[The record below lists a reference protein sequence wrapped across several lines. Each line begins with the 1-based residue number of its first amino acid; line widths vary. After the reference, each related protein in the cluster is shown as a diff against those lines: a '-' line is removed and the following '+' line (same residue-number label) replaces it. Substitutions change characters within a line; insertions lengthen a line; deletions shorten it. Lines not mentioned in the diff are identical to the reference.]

1 MLEGNSGGFGWSKR
15 RVGWSLVSL
24 RDGLPWLDSVQFEAV
39 ETDLEQANGVTEMGN
54 DTEPLRDPNRH
65 WQEPCDN
72 QSDKR
77 KVLAGEPLETTA
89 KSTTQV
95 VQPKAIAAEKHSA
108 ILSLV
113 QCFDEI
119 EDPRINRRRVHN
131 LIDMIVIAICAVI
144 CNADGWSDMRTWAET
159 HRQWLERFLQLPG
172 GLPSRDTLRRT
183 LSRLDPQ
190 AFQHA
195 FLKWLKGLRKE
206 LGNVIAIDGK
216 TLRGSKVGGVK
227 PLHIVSAWASDQH
240 LTLGQTT
247 VDKKSNE
254 ITAIPKL
261 LDSLTLSGAIVT
273 IDAMGCQRDIAR
285 KIIDRKGHYCL
296 AVKGNQETLH
306 EQLKDEFE
314 RVMSIDR
321 APKRLSTHEVHD
333 GQKKP
338 HGRYEHRLFYTLPSP
353 KSLKETGDW
362 KSLRS
367 IGLTITYRSDDPNDW
382 GDGDVRY
389 YIMSFGSDAKRFG
402 SAVRQHW
409 GIENS
414 LHWVMD
420 VTFREDESR
429 IRKDHGGE
437 NVSWLRRLAVT
448 LIKNHETL
456 KASVRQK
463 RLRAGYD
470 FEFLL
475 EILNSVPVAI

>member
-1 MLEGNSGGFGWSKR
+1 
-15 RVGWSLVSL
+15 
-24 RDGLPWLDSVQFEAV
+24 
-39 ETDLEQANGVTEMGN
+39 MGN
-54 DTEPLRDPNRH
+54 EKQPSLDKSRH
-65 WQEPCDN
+65 WEAYCEN
-72 QSDKR
+72 KHDKM
-77 KVLAGEPLETTA
+77 KVLSGEPLETTA
-89 KSTTQV
+89 TGVTQV
-95 VQPKAIAAEKHSA
+95 GMSKALAVDDYSA

-113 QCFDEI
+113 QCFEDI

-144 CNADGWSDMRTWAET
+144 CNADGWADMRTWAET
-159 HRQWLERFLQLPG
+159 HRQWLQQFLQLPG

-183 LSRLDPQ
+183 LSRLDPE
-190 AFQHA
+190 AFQQA

-206 LGNVIAIDGK
+206 LGNIIAIDGK
-216 TLRGSKVGGVK
+216 TIRGSKVGGVK

-261 LDSLTLSGAIVT
+261 LESLTLSGAIVT
-273 IDAMGCQRDIAR
+273 IDAMGCQRDIAA
-285 KIIDRKGHYCL
+285 KIIERKGHYCL

-306 EQLKDEFE
+306 EQFKEEFE
-314 RVMSIDR
+314 KAMSLDR
-321 APKRLSTHEVHD
+321 APKRLSTHEVSD
-333 GQKKP
+333 AEKKP
-338 HGRYEHRLFYTLPSP
+338 HGRYERRLYFTLPAP
-353 KSLKETGDW
+353 KSLQDNGDW
-362 KSLRS
+362 KNLRS

-382 GDGDVRY
+382 GDGEVRY
-389 YIMSFGSDAKRFG
+389 YIMSFGSDAERFG

-429 IRKDHGGE
+429 IRKDNGAE

-448 LIKNHETL
+448 LIKHNTTR
-456 KASVRQK
+456 KASIRQK

-475 EILNSVPVAI
+475 EILNSIPNVN

>member
-1 MLEGNSGGFGWSKR
+1 
-15 RVGWSLVSL
+15 
-24 RDGLPWLDSVQFEAV
+24 
-39 ETDLEQANGVTEMGN
+39 MGN
-54 DTEPLRDPNRH
+54 KKQPALDNNRH
-65 WQEPCDN
+65 WEALCSNKD
-72 QSDKR
+72 DKK
-77 KVLAGEPLETTA
+77 KVLSGEPLESTA
-89 KSTTQV
+89 KTVTQV
-95 VQPKAIAAEKHSA
+95 VQPKAVPADDYSA

-119 EDPRINRRRVHN
+119 KDPRINRRRVHN

-144 CNADGWSDMRTWAET
+144 CNADGWADMRTWAET
-159 HRQWLERFLQLPG
+159 HRQWLQQFLELPG

-190 AFQHA
+190 AFQQA

-216 TLRGSKVGGVK
+216 TLRGSKAGGVK

-273 IDAMGCQRDIAR
+273 IDAMGCQRDIAA
-285 KIIDRKGHYCL
+285 KIIERKGHYCL
-296 AVKGNQETLH
+296 AVKGNQEKLH
-306 EQLKDEFE
+306 EQLKAEFE
-314 RVMSIDR
+314 NAMSLDH
-321 APKRLSTHEVHD
+321 APKRLSTHEVSD
-333 GQKKP
+333 AEKKP
-338 HGRYEHRLFYTLPSP
+338 HGRYERRTYYTMPAP
-353 KSLKETGDW
+353 KELKESGDW
-362 KSLRS
+362 KNLRS
-367 IGLTITYRSDDPNDW
+367 IGLTITYRSDDPKDW
-382 GDGDVRY
+382 GDGEVRY
-389 YIMSFGSDAKRFG
+389 FIMSFGSDAERFG

-429 IRKDHGGE
+429 IRKDHGAE
-437 NVSWLRRLAVT
+437 NVSWLRRLAIT
-448 LIKNHETL
+448 LIKHNTTR
-456 KASVRQK
+456 KASIRQK

-475 EILNSVPVAI
+475 EILNSVPVVN

>member
-1 MLEGNSGGFGWSKR
+1 
-15 RVGWSLVSL
+15 
-24 RDGLPWLDSVQFEAV
+24 
-39 ETDLEQANGVTEMGN
+39 MGN
-54 DTEPLRDPNRH
+54 KRQPSLDNNRH
-65 WQEPCDN
+65 WEAFCKNKD
-72 QSDKR
+72 DKK
-77 KVLAGEPLETTA
+77 KVLSGQPLESTA
-89 KSTTQV
+89 KTKTQV
-95 VQPKAIAAEKHSA
+95 VSPKTVQADDYSA

-113 QCFDEI
+113 QCFDEL

-144 CNADGWSDMRTWAET
+144 CNADGWADMRTWAES
-159 HRQWLERFLQLPG
+159 HRQWLQQFLELPG

-190 AFQHA
+190 AFQKA

-254 ITAIPKL
+254 ITAIPQL
-261 LDSLTLSGAIVT
+261 LESLTLSGAIVT
-273 IDAMGCQRDIAR
+273 IDAMGCQRDIAA
-285 KIIDRKGHYCL
+285 KIIERKGHYCL
-296 AVKGNQETLH
+296 AVKGNQEKLH

-314 RVMSIDR
+314 KAMSLDR
-321 APKRLSTHEVHD
+321 APKRLSEHEVSD
-333 GQKKP
+333 AQKKP
-338 HGRYEHRLFYTLPSP
+338 HGRYERRLYYTLPAP
-353 KSLKETGDW
+353 QGLKDSGDW
-362 KSLRS
+362 KNLRS
-367 IGLTITYRSDDPNDW
+367 IGLTITYRSDDPKDW
-382 GDGDVRY
+382 GDGEVRY
-389 YIMSFGSDAKRFG
+389 FIMSFGSDAERFG
-402 SAVRQHW
+402 SAVRKHW

-429 IRKDHGGE
+429 IRKDHGAE
-437 NVSWLRRLAVT
+437 NVSWLRRLAIT
-448 LIKNHETL
+448 LIKHNQTR
-456 KASVRQK
+456 KASIRQK

-475 EILNSVPVAI
+475 EILNSVPVVN

>member
-1 MLEGNSGGFGWSKR
+1 
-15 RVGWSLVSL
+15 
-24 RDGLPWLDSVQFEAV
+24 
-39 ETDLEQANGVTEMGN
+39 MGN
-54 DTEPLRDPNRH
+54 KKQPALDNNRH
-65 WQEPCDN
+65 WEALCSNKD
-72 QSDKR
+72 DKK
-77 KVLAGEPLETTA
+77 KVLSGEPLESTA
-89 KSTTQV
+89 KTVTQV
-95 VQPKAIAAEKHSA
+95 VQPKAVPADDYSA

-119 EDPRINRRRVHN
+119 KDPRINRRRVHN

-144 CNADGWSDMRTWAET
+144 CNADGWADMRTWAET
-159 HRQWLERFLQLPG
+159 HRQWLQQFLELPG

-190 AFQHA
+190 AFQQA

-216 TLRGSKVGGVK
+216 TLRGSKAGGVK

-273 IDAMGCQRDIAR
+273 IDAMGCQRDIAA
-285 KIIDRKGHYCL
+285 KIIERKGHYCL
-296 AVKGNQETLH
+296 AVKGNQEKLH
-306 EQLKDEFE
+306 EQLKAEFE
-314 RVMSIDR
+314 NAMSLDR
-321 APKRLSTHEVHD
+321 APKRLSTHEVSD
-333 GQKKP
+333 AEKKP
-338 HGRYEHRLFYTLPSP
+338 HGRYERRTYHTMPAP
-353 KSLKETGDW
+353 KELKESGDW
-362 KSLRS
+362 KNLRS
-367 IGLTITYRSDDPNDW
+367 IGLTITYRSDDPKDW
-382 GDGDVRY
+382 GDGEVRY
-389 YIMSFGSDAKRFG
+389 FIMSFGSDAERFG

-429 IRKDHGGE
+429 IRKDHGAE
-437 NVSWLRRLAVT
+437 NVSWLRRLAIT
-448 LIKNHETL
+448 LIKHNTTR
-456 KASVRQK
+456 KASIRQK

-475 EILNSVPVAI
+475 EILNSVPVVN

>member
-1 MLEGNSGGFGWSKR
+1 
-15 RVGWSLVSL
+15 
-24 RDGLPWLDSVQFEAV
+24 
-39 ETDLEQANGVTEMGN
+39 MGN
-54 DTEPLRDPNRH
+54 KKQPALDNNRH
-65 WQEPCDN
+65 WEALCNNKD
-72 QSDKR
+72 DKK
-77 KVLAGEPLETTA
+77 KVISGEPLE
-89 KSTTQV
+89 STTKTVKQV
-95 VQPKAIAAEKHSA
+95 MQPKAVPTDDYSA

-144 CNADGWSDMRTWAET
+144 CNADGWADMRTWAET
-159 HRQWLERFLQLPG
+159 HRQWLQQFLELPG
-172 GLPSRDTLRRT
+172 GLPSRDTMRRT

-190 AFQHA
+190 AFQQA
-195 FLKWLKGLRKE
+195 ILKWLTGLRKE

-216 TLRGSKVGGVK
+216 TLRGSKAGGVK

-273 IDAMGCQRDIAR
+273 IDAMGCQRDIAA
-285 KIIDRKGHYCL
+285 KIIERKGHYCL
-296 AVKGNQETLH
+296 AVKGNQEKLH
-306 EQLKDEFE
+306 EQLKAEFE
-314 RVMSIDR
+314 KSMSLDR
-321 APKRLSTHEVHD
+321 APKRLSTHEVSD
-333 GQKKP
+333 AEKKP
-338 HGRYEHRLFYTLPSP
+338 HGRYERRTYYTMPAP
-353 KSLKETGDW
+353 KDLKESGDW
-362 KSLRS
+362 KNLRS
-367 IGLTITYRSDDPNDW
+367 IGLTITYRSDDPKDW
-382 GDGDVRY
+382 GDGEVRY
-389 YIMSFGSDAKRFG
+389 FIMSFGSDAERFG

-420 VTFREDESR
+420 VTFRKDESR
-429 IRKDHGGE
+429 IRKDHGAE
-437 NVSWLRRLAVT
+437 NVSWLRRLAIT
-448 LIKNHETL
+448 LIKHNTTR
-456 KASVRQK
+456 KASIRQK

-475 EILNSVPVAI
+475 EILNSVPVVN

>member
-1 MLEGNSGGFGWSKR
+1 
-15 RVGWSLVSL
+15 
-24 RDGLPWLDSVQFEAV
+24 
-39 ETDLEQANGVTEMGN
+39 MGN
-54 DTEPLRDPNRH
+54 DTEPSRNTNRH
-65 WQEPCDN
+65 WQEPCGN
-72 QSDKR
+72 QHDKR
-77 KVLAGEPLETTA
+77 KVLSGEPLQSTA
-89 KSTTQV
+89 KSTTQT
-95 VQPKAIAAEKHSA
+95 VQVKAIDAEDYSA

-159 HRQWLERFLQLPG
+159 HQKWLERFLQLPG

-183 LSRLDPQ
+183 LSRLDPA
-190 AFQHA
+190 AFQQA

-247 VDKKSNE
+247 IDKKSNE

-261 LDSLTLSGAIVT
+261 LESLTLSGAIVT
-273 IDAMGCQRDIAR
+273 IDAMGCQRDIAK
-285 KIIDRKGHYCL
+285 KIIERKGHYCL
-296 AVKGNQETLH
+296 AVKGNQEKLFETL
-306 EQLKDEFE
+306 KAEFE
-314 RVMSIDR
+314 QAMSLDR
-321 APKRLSTHEVHD
+321 SPKRLSTHEVNED
-333 GQKKP
+333 QKKP
-338 HGRYEHRLFYTLPSP
+338 HGRYERRVYFTLPAP
-353 KSLKETGDW
+353 KSLKDAGDW
-362 KSLRS
+362 EKIRS
-367 IGLTITYRSDDPNDW
+367 IGLTITYRTEDRNEW
-382 GDGDVRY
+382 GDGEVRY
-389 YIMSFGSDAKRFG
+389 YIMSFGSDANRFG

-448 LIKNHETL
+448 LIKHNQTR
-456 KASVRQK
+456 KASIRQK

-475 EILNSVPVAI
+475 EILNSVPAVN

>member
-1 MLEGNSGGFGWSKR
+1 
-15 RVGWSLVSL
+15 
-24 RDGLPWLDSVQFEAV
+24 
-39 ETDLEQANGVTEMGN
+39 MGN
-54 DTEPLRDPNRH
+54 EIQPSSDTDRH
-65 WQEPCDN
+65 WEAFCEN
-72 QSDKR
+72 KHEKL
-77 KVLAGEPLETTA
+77 KVLSGEPLETNR
-89 KSTTQV
+89 KQKTQV
-95 VQPKAIAAEKHSA
+95 VTPKTLPVEGYSA

-113 QCFDEI
+113 QCFDEV

-131 LIDMIVIAICAVI
+131 LIDMIVIAVCAVI
-144 CNADGWSDMRTWAET
+144 CNADGWADMRTWAET
-159 HRQWLERFLQLPG
+159 HRHWLQQFLKLPG

-183 LSRLDPQ
+183 LSRIDPQ
-190 AFQHA
+190 AFQEA
-195 FLKWLKGLRKE
+195 FLKWLKGLRKQ

-247 VDKKSNE
+247 IDEKSNE

-261 LDSLTLSGAIVT
+261 LESLTLAGAIVT
-273 IDAMGCQRDIAR
+273 IDAMGCQRGIAD
-285 KIIDRKGHYCL
+285 KIIERKGHYCL

-306 EQLKDEFE
+306 RQLKEEFE
-314 RVMSIDR
+314 KVMSMDR
-321 APKRLSTHEVHD
+321 APKRLSKHETSNTE
-333 GQKKP
+333 KKP
-338 HGRYEHRLFYTLPSP
+338 HGRYERRIYYTLPAP
-353 KSLKETGDW
+353 KIITETGNW
-362 KSLRS
+362 KNLRS

-382 GDGDVRY
+382 GDGEVRY
-389 YIMSFGSDAKRFG
+389 YIMSFGSDAERFG

-429 IRKDHGGE
+429 IQKDNGAE

-448 LIKNHETL
+448 LIKHNTTR
-456 KASVRQK
+456 KASIRQK

-475 EILNSVPVAI
+475 EILNSVPVVN